1 MPCMAQ
7 PAPRA
12 TGALQSSLLRDPV
25 APILA
30 LAAIFDAISGNPIH
44 SILLFGAAA
53 ALVRESFIARREP
66 SLEHDPL
73 ILPAPPMWILVMTAV
88 LYAVLIGEFGRYSWP
103 ATVGVTAVAGV
114 GILLAWRGPLHP
126 PQAAPEIRRAG
137 GIAWA
142 SVFVTLGL
150 WELTQLLLQPSLT
163 TDSWAHPTISVLSD
177 PVLGGDIGR
186 TVVLFLWLAVGW
198 FLVTA

>member
-1 MPCMAQ
+1 MAQ
-7 PAPRA
+7 AAPRA
-12 TGALQSSLLRDPV
+12 TGARRSLLLRDPV

-53 ALVRESFIARREP
+53 ALVRESVIAGREP
-66 SLEHDPL
+66 RAEQAPL
-73 ILPAPPMWILVMTAV
+73 ILPVPPAWIVVMTAL

-103 ATVGVTAVAGV
+103 ATVGVTAVAAV

-126 PQAAPEIRRAG
+126 LHAPPEIHRGG

-142 SVFVTLGL
+142 AVFVTLGL

-177 PVLGGDIGR
+177 PLLGGDIGR
-186 TVVLFLWLAVGW
+186 TIVLLVWLAVGW